1 MDYKLLKALL
11 DNILENFKCQNCN
24 SKTSEENIEIIW
36 VAWKNVNLNVKCSSC
51 SKSSIIKAQANEVK
65 LNWLDKQKLDFI
77 KSQLEKRLGGKANIN
92 IVEDTSISSIENTQI
107 NELGKKLKQDDTS
120 IEDLLK

>member
-11 DNILENFKCQNCN
+11 DNILENFKCQNCWAQ
-24 SKTSEENIEIIW
+24 TSEENIEIIW
-36 VAWKNVNLNVKCSSC
+36 VAWKNVNLNVKCTSC

-77 KSQLEKRLGGKANIN
+77 KTQLEKRLGWKANIN
-92 IVEDTSISSIENTQI
+92 IVEDTNVSSIENAQI
-107 NELGKKLKQDDTS
+107 SELDKKLKQDDTS